1 MFYMSSNANLVWL
14 RRLRILRRMMRLH
27 WRCFLLGAGGV
38 MTGWGFGGLVYV
50 THDHERAGSTAETA
64 RNCEAAIPLRLS
76 GVNFGF
82 GFQG

>member
-1 MFYMSSNANLVWL
+1 MAQEAADTPEDDEASLA
-14 RRLRILRRMMRLH
+14 
-27 WRCFLLGAGGV
+27 LLFVGSGGV